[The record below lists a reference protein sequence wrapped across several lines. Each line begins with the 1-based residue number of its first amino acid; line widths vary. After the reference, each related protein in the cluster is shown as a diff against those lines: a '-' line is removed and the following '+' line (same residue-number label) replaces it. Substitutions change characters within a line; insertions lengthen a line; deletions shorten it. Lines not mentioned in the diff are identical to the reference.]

1 MDHKFPTSND
11 SRSFQKK
18 WFKQY
23 NWLEY
28 SVEKNKAYCF
38 YCYLFRHDRIEKKFG
53 HDAFTKVGFSQ
64 WKNGY
69 LALPKH
75 VGGPSSIHN
84 FAVTSYYDF
93 DNQRSSVRNKVST
106 HTKDA
111 LVQYET
117 RVEASL
123 SIVAYLALQGEPFRG
138 HDETSNS
145 LNKGNFLEML
155 DWYKERNEEVKR
167 AFDELCPKNAKM
179 TSGTIQK
186 DLANSC
192 AQAITK
198 AIKEEIGGCLFSILI
213 DESRD
218 ISIKEQMA
226 IVVRFVKKR
235 ESHRKIF
242 GYQACQGYNIR
253 IIEESIT

>member
-38 YCYLFRHDRIEKKFG
+38 YCYLFRHDRIEERFG
-53 HDAFTKVGFSQ
+53 HDAFTKAGFSQ

-84 FAVTSYYDF
+84 FAATSYHDC
-93 DNQRSSVRNKVST
+93 DNQRSSLRNKVST

-111 LVQYET
+111 LVKYET
-117 RVEASL
+117 QWKL
-123 SIVAYLALQGEPFRG
+123 P
-138 HDETSNS
+138 
-145 LNKGNFLEML
+145 
-155 DWYKERNEEVKR
+155 
-167 AFDELCPKNAKM
+167 
-179 TSGTIQK
+179 
-186 DLANSC
+186 
-192 AQAITK
+192 
-198 AIKEEIGGCLFSILI
+198 
-213 DESRD
+213 
-218 ISIKEQMA
+218 
-226 IVVRFVKKR
+226 
-235 ESHRKIF
+235 
-242 GYQACQGYNIR
+242 
-253 IIEESIT
+253 